1 MKNVMELLAKFEQF
15 ETESAESKE
24 VVLSN
29 GMTVSYKVEVS
40 NHRLT
45 SGSPFRAVVD
55 VRKGDAWYTW
65 GCDGDEES
73 REVVIQPGH
82 LLWFEHKKSVVFI
95 KENCISLFIHLL
107 PIFM

>member
-15 ETESAESKE
+15 ETVSAESKE

-73 REVVIQPGH
+73 REVVT
-82 LLWFEHKKSVVFI
+82 WFSKRLIDI
-95 KENCISLFIHLL
+95 KNKDYDRRDEQRSALHAIIAK
-107 PIFM
+107 M

>member
-15 ETESAESKE
+15 ETVSAESKE

-29 GMTVSYKVEVS
+29 GMTVSYKIEVS
-40 NHRLT
+40 NHVLT

-73 REVVIQPGH
+73 REVVI
-82 LLWFEHKKSVVFI
+82 WFAKRLIDIRNKDYDRRDAEKDALHDAIAK
-95 KENCISLFIHLL
+95 
-107 PIFM
+107 M

>member
-15 ETESAESKE
+15 ETVSAESKE

-29 GMTVSYKVEVS
+29 GMTVRYKVEES

-65 GCDGDEES
+65 GCDADEEF
-73 REVVIQPGH
+73 REVVI
-82 LLWFEHKKSVVFI
+82 WFVKRLGESRDKDHDRREKERTTLHDNIAKK
-95 KENCISLFIHLL
+95 
-107 PIFM
+107 

>member
-73 REVVIQPGH
+73 REVVI
-82 LLWFEHKKSVVFI
+82 WFAKRLVESRDKDYDRREEERTALHDIIAK
-95 KENCISLFIHLL
+95 
-107 PIFM
+107 M